1 MNTID
6 SIRTWFQQ
14 AVPEPTN
21 KARAVQ
27 IGCHFEEVS
36 EMQVAI
42 LGPVSSS
49 ETHELA
55 EYFKE
60 RCPGVRTDAVDR
72 KELLDALCDQI
83 VTAIGVA
90 HMFGMDIAGGLA
102 EVDRSN
108 WSKFVD
114 GAPVFKPN
122 GKIGKGPEYT
132 EPNLESFL

>member
-1 MNTID
+1 MNTIR
-6 SIRTWFQQ
+6 SINNWFQL
-14 AVPEPTN
+14 AIPEPTDAN
-21 KARAVQ
+21 RAMQ
-27 IGCHFEEVS
+27 IGCHFEEVG
-36 EMQVAI
+36 EMCDA
-42 LGPVSSS
+42 LGGGKGSDDINRLSD
-49 ETHELA
+49 HWKQLA
-55 EYFKE
+55 
-60 RCPGVRTDAVDR
+60 GVEPTDANR

-114 GAPVFKPN
+114 GKPVFKPN